1 MPNQHIPTNLS
12 IYIMAKDDPK
22 TQILKRIA
30 RVEGQLR
37 GVQKLINGDADCEKI
52 AQQMSAARKALEKSH
67 HLMLSCMI
75 EEQIAE
81 QLPKANIDSEAIKHL
96 LSKYL

>member
-1 MPNQHIPTNLS
+1 MTKENT
-12 IYIMAKDDPK
+12 KD
-22 TQILKRIA
+22 QILKRIA

-37 GVQKLINGDADCEKI
+37 GVQKLITEDADCEKI
-52 AQQMSAARKALEKSH
+52 AQQMTAARKALEKSH

-75 EEQIAE
+75 EEQVLGQPSE
-81 QLPKANIDSEAIKHL
+81 QLDNESIRLL

>member
-1 MPNQHIPTNLS
+1 MSNNTTKKKVLS
-12 IYIMAKDDPK
+12 
-22 TQILKRIA
+22 RIA

-37 GVQKLINGDADCEKI
+37 GIQKLIAEDADCEKI

-75 EEQIAE
+75 EEQLIEAE
-81 QLPKANIDSEAIKHL
+81 HALEFDREGVTNL

>member
-1 MPNQHIPTNLS
+1 
-12 IYIMAKDDPK
+12 MAIDNTKD
-22 TQILKRIA
+22 QILKRIA
-30 RVEGQLR
+30 RIEGQLR
-37 GVQKLINGDADCEKI
+37 GIQKLIVEDADCEKI

-75 EEQIAE
+75 EEEIFE
-81 QLPKANIDSEAIKHL
+81 QAPEMVIDKQMIKHL

>member
-1 MPNQHIPTNLS
+1 MPKESN
-12 IYIMAKDDPK
+12 KD
-22 TQILKRIA
+22 QILKRIA
-30 RVEGQLR
+30 RIEGQLR
-37 GVQKLINGDADCEKI
+37 GIQKLISEDADCEKI

-75 EEQIAE
+75 EEEIIEQAPQI
-81 QLPKANIDSEAIKHL
+81 KIDNEMIKHL